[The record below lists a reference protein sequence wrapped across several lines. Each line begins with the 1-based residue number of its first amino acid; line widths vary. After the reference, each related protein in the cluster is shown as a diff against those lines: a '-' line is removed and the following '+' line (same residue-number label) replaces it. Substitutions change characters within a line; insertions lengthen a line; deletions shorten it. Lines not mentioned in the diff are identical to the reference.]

1 MSTRSYFNSFDLFLV
16 VEDYCSFYAS
26 PFFLVKVTTAVVNA
40 EEREKDLLVLYS
52 ALARMKNA
60 AKRDT

>member
-26 PFFLVKVTTAVVNA
+26 SFFLVKVATAVVNA
-40 EEREKDLLVLYS
+40 EERKKDLLVLYD
-52 ALARMKNA
+52 
-60 AKRDT
+60 KR